1 MSVITKE
8 GFAALRFAYVVVVGG
23 IGVALFLTGGSYLY
37 WQSEKANNVTSK
49 RALSDMQS
57 RLANAKR
64 ERADLRDSE
73 DTYKALAGR
82 GVFVT
87 ENRLDLLDAMDAL
100 KTRHNIVSLEYRI
113 GAQRPLVL
121 ASGTAITAVDA
132 LGSRIQFKA
141 SALHDGDMVAFLDEF
156 PRLQRGLFPVDRCIL
171 KRSLSSAEI
180 EAKQARQLLLQ
191 QQTTNRRTV
200 ITEGE
205 TEREIGVST
214 IAPGVEAE
222 CSLEWITLL
231 DKQAPAAL
239 TKTAATPSAASK

>member
-1 MSVITKE
+1 MSLITKE
-8 GFAALRFAYVVVVGG
+8 GFAALRFAYIVVVGG
-23 IGVALFLTGGSYLY
+23 IGVALFLAGGSYLY

-82 GVFVT
+82 GVFIP

-113 GAQRPLVL
+113 GAQRPLML
-121 ASGTAITAVDA
+121 ASGTTITAVDA
-132 LGSRIQFKA
+132 LGSRLQFKA

-171 KRSLSSAEI
+171 KRSLSSAEV
-180 EAKQARQLLLQ
+180 EARQARQFLVQ
-191 QQTTNRRTV
+191 QQASSSRTD

-205 TEREIGVST
+205 AEREHVVATMGP
-214 IAPGVEAE
+214 AVEAE

-231 DKQAPAAL
+231 DKQTNGAPAQR
-239 TKTAATPSAASK
+239 TASPAAGGK